1 MSETFDDLQ
10 TSYGRCLRNGGFI
23 ARFYEIFVASHPD
36 IPGLFKNTDFSVQF
50 LALRRGISAA
60 ITHASG
66 STLSR
71 RMMTEMAQVHSKR
84 GRAPVPPTL
93 YPYWVDSLLRA
104 IAEHDPEYDFVLEQ
118 RWRKALDH
126 TTEYFIAHYQ

>member
-1 MSETFDDLQ
+1 MSDRFDDLQ
-10 TSYGRCLRNGGFI
+10 TSYGRGLRNGQFI

-36 IPGLFKNTDFSVQF
+36 IPGMFKNTDFSVQF

-60 ITHASG
+60 ITYAGG

-71 RMMTEMAQVHSKR
+71 RMPTEMAQMHSKR
-84 GRAPVPPTL
+84 GRSPVPPAL

-104 IAEHDPEYDFVLEQ
+104 IAEHDPEYEFVLEQ
-118 RWRKALDH
+118 RWRTALSR
-126 TTEYFIAHYQ
+126 TTQYFIDQY